1 MMLIP
6 RKRNYDIF
14 DSFFDDPFFEGGK
27 RRERHDIM
35 RTDIKEKDGNY
46 ILEMDVPGCNNED
59 IKIEL
64 ENGYVTISAKT
75 SNKVDEEQEGYIYK
89 ERFVGECS
97 RSFYV
102 GDNVKEE
109 DIKASFKNGT
119 LMLTFP
125 KEETKQIENK
135 KTIEIE

>member
-1 MMLIP
+1 MLIP

-46 ILEMDVPGCNNED
+46 ILEMDVPGCNKED

-75 SNKVDEEQEGYIYK
+75 SNKVDEEEEGYIYK

-125 KEETKQIENK
+125 KEEAKQIENK

>member
-1 MMLIP
+1 MLIP

-46 ILEMDVPGCNNED
+46 ILEMDVPGCDKED

-75 SNKVDEEQEGYIYK
+75 SNKVDEEKEGYIYK